1 MLKTSI
7 HILMQG
13 APEGIRIESLI
24 EEVESQP
31 EVVDMH
37 HVHLWTT
44 DGTEVF
50 LEAHVTLCEEARTR
64 TDELLARL
72 SGHLRDRFGIGH
84 VTLQFE
90 FSACAGGRCPGQDP

>member
-1 MLKTSI
+1 
-7 HILMQG
+7 MQG
-13 APEGIRIESLI
+13 TPEGIRIDPL
-24 EEVESQP
+24 VEAVEAQP
-31 EVVDMH
+31 DVVDMH

-50 LEAHVTLCEEARTR
+50 LEAHVAVCEEARSR

-72 SGHLRDRFGIGH
+72 SERIRQDFGIGH

-90 FSACAGGRCPGQDP
+90 FACCVGGCCSGRDVSHSG